1 MLPRVGL
8 RLSRWAPDR
17 TVYIWFGLLVV
28 LLVAGAAVYFA
39 FGPLADLIAK
49 HDVGTITQHRAAAL
63 QTARDAARGRLVGL
77 GAGLFA
83 AGTLVYT
90 ARNYALSRQGQVTD
104 RYAKAIEQVAS
115 PERNARIGGI
125 YALERIA
132 RDSSRDYGTIM
143 DFLTEFIRDYDPREH
158 RPSAKPGAGPPKRT
172 TPPDVQA
179 AANVI
184 GRRDARRIWPQINLE
199 AADLTGVQLIG
210 ANLFGAKLQDTNL
223 ADANL
228 YEAKLVRAYA
238 PGVKLTRAD
247 LTNAFLD
254 HAQLDHADLAGANL
268 VGADLAHVWL
278 FDTDLTGAIFFSEV
292 LNEAFGPA
300 DLTRALLDRANLT
313 NANLT
318 GAILT
323 RAGLFQAHLDNAK
336 LTGAKLT
343 RADLTYAH
351 AINADLSGADLT
363 RAILNNADLTGADLT
378 GANLTSAHAINADL
392 TGANLTRADLTG
404 AKLNG
409 AKLNGADLTYAH
421 AINVNLSGADLTRAI
436 LNSADLTG
444 SNLTL
449 ADLTGA
455 QIINVDLTGADL
467 TYALWP
473 TDAALPTG
481 WQRDTDSGRLERA
494 DTNLGGATID

>member
-63 QTARDAARGRLVGL
+63 QTARDAARGRLLGL

-132 RDSSRDYGTIM
+132 RDSPRDYGTIM

-179 AANVI
+179 AATVI
-184 GRRDARRIWPQINLE
+184 GRRDARRRRPQINLKPRPYRRATHRRE
-199 AADLTGVQLIG
+199 PLPGNLTTRTSP
-210 ANLFGAKLQDTNL
+210 ARTSRRRTSPACPPTGAKL
-223 ADANL
+223 A
-228 YEAKLVRAYA
+228 
-238 PGVKLTRAD
+238 RAD
-247 LTNAFLD
+247 LTARIPRSRATRPRGPRRREFRRRGPHHAILD
-254 HAQLDHADLAGANL
+254 RRGPRRRD
-268 VGADLAHVWL
+268 
-278 FDTDLTGAIFFSEV
+278 FFSEC
-292 LNEAFGPA
+292 
-300 DLTRALLDRANLT
+300 
-313 NANLT
+313 
-318 GAILT
+318 
-323 RAGLFQAHLDNAK
+323 
-336 LTGAKLT
+336 
-343 RADLTYAH
+343 
-351 AINADLSGADLT
+351 
-363 RAILNNADLTGADLT
+363 
-378 GANLTSAHAINADL
+378 
-392 TGANLTRADLTG
+392 
-404 AKLNG
+404 
-409 AKLNGADLTYAH
+409 
-421 AINVNLSGADLTRAI
+421 
-436 LNSADLTG
+436 
-444 SNLTL
+444 
-449 ADLTGA
+449 
-455 QIINVDLTGADL
+455 
-467 TYALWP
+467 
-473 TDAALPTG
+473 
-481 WQRDTDSGRLERA
+481 
-494 DTNLGGATID
+494 